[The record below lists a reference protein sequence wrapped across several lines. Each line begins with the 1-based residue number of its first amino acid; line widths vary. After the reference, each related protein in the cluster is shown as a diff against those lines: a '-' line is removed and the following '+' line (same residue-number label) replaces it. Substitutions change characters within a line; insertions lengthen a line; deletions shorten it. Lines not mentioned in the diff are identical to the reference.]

1 MIEMGILEKIFHRW
15 QGQQAPAGGP
25 RSRGPDDRALME
37 SIAEFDED
45 PDVRKAAEELLAS
58 GALGGK
64 PT

>member
-1 MIEMGILEKIFHRW
+1 
-15 QGQQAPAGGP
+15 
-25 RSRGPDDRALME
+25 ME

>member
-1 MIEMGILEKIFHRW
+1 MIEMGILERIFQKW
-15 QGQQAPAGGP
+15 QEPEGSAEGP
-25 RSRGPDDRALME
+25 PSRGRDDRALME